1 MHRRA
6 FRANGIEFSS
16 ACHGH
21 NFGPRRIWYADA
33 VSPAFAKGQSAAGGR
48 WRTTAA
54 LSAAL
59 ACGCATESAPQP
71 PPVTPAAFEHRA
83 AAASA
88 SWPAQD
94 WYRGFGSD
102 ELNALVDEAVRDN
115 TDLTGASERVA
126 QADARARQAGAAILP
141 KVSIDGNATY
151 LSGHSNQGSGHEL
164 DWFGMLSASYE
175 VDFWGKN
182 RAAANAAGLQAGAS
196 RAERDTVALTLLGGV
211 AGQYFQVL
219 ALRERLA
226 IARANRD
233 ATRKILEAVQ
243 ARFDAGVASPTE
255 LASQKAA
262 WYAAQIAISDLEQL
276 EMEARAAL
284 AVLLGRPPES
294 FEIRANN
301 LDSLREPVVAAGLPS
316 ELLTRRP
323 DLVAAEANLRAA
335 HANLAAARA
344 AMFPNLTLTAAA
356 GVQNPALPATVLTI
370 PGAGPSYSAIAS
382 LTQPIFDHGRLAA
395 QRDEALAR
403 EQELVATYRA
413 AIIAS
418 LADVEKALSAVQHL
432 NTVREFQLGSV
443 AESERAF
450 EGAQLRYQRGSG
462 DFLTLLESQRTLYAA
477 RDQYAQYRLA
487 RLQALVG
494 LCKAL
499 GGGWNAA
506 SAATR
511 APEAAP
517 AARPIDAASS

>member
-1 MHRRA
+1 MRVVR
-6 FRANGIEFSS
+6 
-16 ACHGH
+16 
-21 NFGPRRIWYADA
+21 ADA
-33 VSPAFAKGQSAAGGR
+33 RGACDCGLAS
-48 WRTTAA
+48 A
-54 LSAAL
+54 LSVALL
-59 ACGCATESAPQP
+59 ACGCATESPPQP
-71 PPVTPAAFEHRA
+71 PPVAPAAFEYGTA
-83 AAASA
+83 APRA

-102 ELNALVDEAVRDN
+102 ELNDFVDLAVRDN
-115 TDLTGASERVA
+115 TDLTVARERVA
-126 QADARARQAGAAILP
+126 QVDARARQAGAAILP
-141 KVSIDGNATY
+141 KVNVDANATY
-151 LSGHSNQGSGHEL
+151 LSGHSQQGSGHEL
-164 DWFGMLSASYE
+164 DWFAMLSTSYE

-182 RAAANAAGLQAGAS
+182 RATANAARLQAGAS

-233 ATRKILEAVQ
+233 AAQKILAAVQ
-243 ARFDAGVASPTE
+243 ARYDAGVVSPTE

-262 WYAAQIAISDLEQL
+262 LYAAQIVISDLEQL

-284 AVLLGRPPES
+284 ALLLGRPPENL
-294 FEIRANN
+294 EVRAEN

-323 DLVAAEANLRAA
+323 DVAMAEANLRAA

-344 AMFPNLTLTAAA
+344 ALLPSLTLTAAA

-370 PGAGPSYSAIAS
+370 PGVGPSYSAIAS

-395 QRDEALAR
+395 QRDEALAK
-403 EQELVATYRA
+403 EQELLATYRA

-418 LADVEKALSAVQHL
+418 LVDVEKALAAVQHL
-432 NTVREFQLGSV
+432 DTVGEFQQGSV
-443 AESERAF
+443 AESQRAF

-477 RDQYAQYRLA
+477 RDQFAQYRLA
-487 RLQALVG
+487 RLQALVA

-499 GGGWNAA
+499 GGGWSA
-506 SAATR
+506 SAAAMR
-511 APEAAP
+511 APEFAS
-517 AARPIDAASS
+517 AARADDAASS

>member
-1 MHRRA
+1 MNCSR
-6 FRANGIEFSS
+6 
-16 ACHGH
+16 
-21 NFGPRRIWYADA
+21 
-33 VSPAFAKGQSAAGGR
+33 AKGNGAAGTR
-48 WRTTAA
+48 WLTTAV
-54 LSAAL
+54 LSAGV

-71 PPVTPAAFEHRA
+71 PAVTPAAFEHATGARG
-83 AAASA
+83 A

-102 ELNALVDEAVRDN
+102 ELNDFVDQAARDN
-115 TDLTGASERVA
+115 TDLTGARERVA
-126 QADARARQAGAAILP
+126 QADARARQSGAAILP
-141 KVSIDGNATY
+141 KVSLDGNATY
-151 LSGHSNQGSGHEL
+151 LSGHSQQGSGHEL
-164 DWFGMLSASYE
+164 DWFAMLSASYE

-182 RAAANAAGLQAGAS
+182 RATANAARLEAGAS

-211 AGQYFQVL
+211 ADEYFQVL
-219 ALRERLA
+219 ALRERLE
-226 IARANRD
+226 IARSNRD
-233 ATRKILEAVQ
+233 AAAKILEAVQ

-262 WYAAQIAISDLEQL
+262 WYTAQIASSDLEQL

-284 AVLLGRPPES
+284 ALLLGRPPEH
-294 FEIRANN
+294 FEVRADN

-323 DLVAAEANLRAA
+323 DVVMAEANLRAA

-370 PGAGPSYSAIAS
+370 PGVGPSYSAIAS

-403 EQELVATYRA
+403 EQELLAGYRA

-418 LADVEKALSAVQHL
+418 LVDVEKALAAVQHL
-432 NTVREFQLGSV
+432 NAVREFQQGSV

-450 EGAQLRYQRGSG
+450 VGAQLRYQRGSG

-477 RDQYAQYRLA
+477 RDQFAQYRLA
-487 RLQALVG
+487 RLQALVA

-499 GGGWNAA
+499 GGGWDASSSAMQWPQATPAAGSARNAA
-506 SAATR
+506 S
-511 APEAAP
+511 P
-517 AARPIDAASS
+517 

>member
-1 MHRRA
+1 MQLARS
-6 FRANGIEFSS
+6 FLVP
-16 ACHGH
+16 
-21 NFGPRRIWYADA
+21 GPIWP
-33 VSPAFAKGQSAAGGR
+33 VR
-48 WRTTAA
+48 WLTTAA
-54 LSAAL
+54 LSAVI

-71 PPVTPAAFEHRA
+71 PHITPAAFEHATGARG
-83 AAASA
+83 A

-102 ELNALVDEAVRDN
+102 ELNDFVDQAARDN
-115 TDLTGASERVA
+115 TDLTGARERVA
-126 QADARARQAGAAILP
+126 QADARARQSGAAILP
-141 KVSIDGNATY
+141 KVSLDGNATY
-151 LSGHSNQGSGHEL
+151 LSGHSQQGSGHEL
-164 DWFGMLSASYE
+164 DWFAMLSASYE

-182 RAAANAAGLQAGAS
+182 RATANAARLEAGAS

-211 AGQYFQVL
+211 ADEYFQVL
-219 ALRERLA
+219 ALRERLG
-226 IARANRD
+226 IARSNRD
-233 ATRKILEAVQ
+233 AAQKILEAVQ

-262 WYAAQIAISDLEQL
+262 WYTAQIASSDLEQL

-284 AVLLGRPPES
+284 ALLLGRPPEH
-294 FEIRANN
+294 FEVRADN

-323 DLVAAEANLRAA
+323 DVVMAEANLRAA

-370 PGAGPSYSAIAS
+370 PGVGPSYSAIAS

-403 EQELVATYRA
+403 EQELLAGYRA

-418 LADVEKALSAVQHL
+418 LVDVEKALAAVQHL
-432 NTVREFQLGSV
+432 NAVREFQQGSV

-450 EGAQLRYQRGSG
+450 VGAQLRYQRGSG

-477 RDQYAQYRLA
+477 RDQFAQYRLA
-487 RLQALVG
+487 RLQALVA

-499 GGGWNAA
+499 GGGWDASSSAMQWPQATPAAGSARNAA
-506 SAATR
+506 S
-511 APEAAP
+511 P
-517 AARPIDAASS
+517 

>member
-1 MHRRA
+1 MR
-6 FRANGIEFSS
+6 ST
-16 ACHGH
+16 C
-21 NFGPRRIWYADA
+21 
-33 VSPAFAKGQSAAGGR
+33 VTAAGMC
-48 WRTTAA
+48 WRTAAA
-54 LSAAL
+54 LGAAL

-71 PPVTPAAFEHRA
+71 PPVVPAAFEHGTA
-83 AAASA
+83 VTTP

-102 ELNALVDEAVRDN
+102 ELNALVDLAVRDN
-115 TDLTGASERVA
+115 TDLTGARERVA

-141 KVSIDGNATY
+141 KVSVDGNATY
-151 LSGHSNQGSGHEL
+151 LSGHSNQGGGHEF
-164 DWFGMLSASYE
+164 DWFAMLSASYE

-182 RAAANAAGLQAGAS
+182 RATASAARLQGGAS

-211 AGQYFQVL
+211 ASEYFQVL

-226 IARANRD
+226 IARSNRD
-233 ATRKILEAVQ
+233 AAQKILEAVQ

-262 WYAAQIAISDLEQL
+262 WYTAQIALADLEQL

-284 AVLLGRPPES
+284 ALLLGRPPEN
-294 FEIRANN
+294 FEVRAGN
-301 LDSLREPVVAAGLPS
+301 LDSLREPAVVAGLPS

-323 DLVAAEANLRAA
+323 DLVVAEANLRAA

-344 AMFPNLTLTAAA
+344 AMFPNLTLTAGA

-370 PGAGPSYSAIAS
+370 PGVGPSYSAIAS

-403 EQELVATYRA
+403 EQELLATYRA

-418 LADVEKALSAVQHL
+418 LVDVEKALASVQHL
-432 NTVREFQLGSV
+432 DAVREFQRGSV

-450 EGAQLRYQRGSG
+450 EGARLRYQRGSG

-487 RLQALVG
+487 RLQALVA

-499 GGGWNAA
+499 GGGWNAS
-506 SAATR
+506 SAA
-511 APEAAP
+511 APGPQAAP
-517 AARPIDAASS
+517 TAARAGDAASS

>member
-1 MHRRA
+1 MSR
-6 FRANGIEFSS
+6 SY
-16 ACHGH
+16 
-21 NFGPRRIWYADA
+21 FGPRPIWQT
-33 VSPAFAKGQSAAGGR
+33 VSSSPPQGKGAACGR
-48 WRTTAA
+48 WLTTAA
-54 LSAAL
+54 LSAAFV
-59 ACGCATESAPQP
+59 CGCATESAPQP
-71 PPVTPAAFEHRA
+71 RAVTPAAFEHHA
-83 AAASA
+83 AAAGA
-88 SWPAQD
+88 AWPAQD

-115 TDLTGASERVA
+115 TDLTGARERVA

-141 KVSIDGNATY
+141 KVGIDGNATY
-151 LSGHSNQGSGHEL
+151 LSGHSSQGSGHEL
-164 DWFGMLSASYE
+164 DWFAMLSASYE

-182 RAAANAAGLQAGAS
+182 RAIADAARLQAGAS
-196 RAERDTVALTLLGGV
+196 RGERDTVALTLLGGV

-233 ATRKILEAVQ
+233 AAKKILEAVQ

-262 WYAAQIAISDLEQL
+262 WYTAQIAISDLEQL

-284 AVLLGRPPES
+284 ALLLGRPPEN
-294 FEIRANN
+294 FEIRASD
-301 LDSLREPVVAAGLPS
+301 LDSLREPAVAAGLPS

-323 DLVAAEANLRAA
+323 DLLVAESNLRAA

-344 AMFPNLTLTAAA
+344 AMFPSLTLTAAG

-370 PGAGPSYSAIAS
+370 PGVGPSYSAIAG

-403 EQELVATYRA
+403 EQELLATYRA

-418 LADVEKALSAVQHL
+418 LVDVEKALAAVQHL
-432 NTVREFQLGSV
+432 DAVREFQQGSV
-443 AESERAF
+443 TESERAF

-487 RLQALVG
+487 RLQALVA
-494 LCKAL
+494 LCKTL
-499 GGGWNAA
+499 GGGWSA
-506 SAATR
+506 SPGAT
-511 APEAAP
+511 PGPQAAP
-517 AARPIDAASS
+517 AAARAGAAASS

>member
-1 MHRRA
+1 M
-6 FRANGIEFSS
+6 
-16 ACHGH
+16 
-21 NFGPRRIWYADA
+21 
-33 VSPAFAKGQSAAGGR
+33 
-48 WRTTAA
+48 
-54 LSAAL
+54 LSAGV

-71 PPVTPAAFEHRA
+71 PAVTPAAFEHATGARG
-83 AAASA
+83 A

-102 ELNALVDEAVRDN
+102 ELNDFVDQAARDN
-115 TDLTGASERVA
+115 TDLTGARERVA
-126 QADARARQAGAAILP
+126 QADARARQSGAAILP
-141 KVSIDGNATY
+141 KVSLDGNATY
-151 LSGHSNQGSGHEL
+151 LSGHSQQGSGHEL
-164 DWFGMLSASYE
+164 DWFAMLSASYE

-182 RAAANAAGLQAGAS
+182 RATANAARLEAGAS

-211 AGQYFQVL
+211 ADEYFQVL
-219 ALRERLA
+219 ALRERLE
-226 IARANRD
+226 IARSNRD
-233 ATRKILEAVQ
+233 AAAKILEAVQ

-262 WYAAQIAISDLEQL
+262 WYTAQIASSDLEQL

-284 AVLLGRPPES
+284 ALLLGRPPEH
-294 FEIRANN
+294 FEVRADN

-323 DLVAAEANLRAA
+323 DVVMAEANLRAA

-370 PGAGPSYSAIAS
+370 PGVGPSYSAIAS

-403 EQELVATYRA
+403 EQELLAGYRA

-418 LADVEKALSAVQHL
+418 LVDVEKALAAVQHL
-432 NTVREFQLGSV
+432 NAVREFQQGSV

-450 EGAQLRYQRGSG
+450 EGARLRYQRGSG

-487 RLQALVG
+487 RLQALVA

-499 GGGWNAA
+499 GGGWNAS
-506 SAATR
+506 SAA
-511 APEAAP
+511 APGPQAAP
-517 AARPIDAASS
+517 TAARAGDAASS